1 MTTFQEV
8 LDFVSSA
15 SEQEVR
21 LLFDAGNRRA
31 KTIRANQAAA
41 NAATLKPGS
50 KVRTKNLS
58 PKYLN
63 GLPATVT
70 RVDGP
75 KISIEIDEDHQ
86 FETGRYSR
94 NFTVPASALEA
105 I

>member
-1 MTTFQEV
+1 MTTFQEA
-8 LDFVSSA
+8 LDFVSTA
-15 SEQEVR
+15 TEQEVR

-41 NAATLKPGS
+41 NAATLTVGS
-50 KVRTKNLS
+50 KVRTKGLK
-58 PKYLN
+58 PKYLS
-63 GLPATVT
+63 GLPGTVT
-70 RVDGP
+70 RVDGS
-75 KISIEIDEDHQ
+75 KISIEVDESHQ